1 MSLIKITTNE
11 INSVKKYITEL
22 MSFDKGIIELVVG
35 WDLAKEK
42 GAKITNPKID
52 EKTYWTFLPT
62 EKRNNFLNSIVD
74 IEKIGLEYLISTK
87 KIININPFDYK
98 TKNDLLKVIE
108 SELTSCKVYLF
119 KERLY
124 LYDKDIIYHIDLGLL
139 EFMSWDILKEIKD
152 YFKIIELKETEYIKY
167 LNYLDFKYIPYIIDA
182 KENITTS
189 NICKS

>member
-11 INSVKKYITEL
+11 INSVKKYMTEL
-22 MSFDKGIIELVVG
+22 MSFDQGIIELVVG

-87 KIININPFDYK
+87 KIININPFDYMSENDFLVYI
-98 TKNDLLKVIE
+98 KNDL
-108 SELTSCKVYLF
+108 SECKVYLF

-124 LYDKDIIYHIDLGLL
+124 LYEGNDIYHIDMGLL
-139 EFMSWDILKEIKD
+139 NFMSWDILKEIKN
-152 YFKIIELKETEYIKY
+152 YFDIIELDENEYNKY
-167 LNYLDFKYIPYIIDA
+167 INYIDFKYIPYLIDA
-182 KENITTS
+182 KKNIIIS
-189 NICKS
+189 DICNT

>member
-1 MSLIKITTNE
+1 
-11 INSVKKYITEL
+11 
-22 MSFDKGIIELVVG
+22 MSFDQGIIELVVG

-87 KIININPFDYK
+87 KIININPFDYMSENDFLVYI
-98 TKNDLLKVIE
+98 KNDL
-108 SELTSCKVYLF
+108 SECKVYLF

-124 LYDKDIIYHIDLGLL
+124 LYEGNDIYHIDMGLL
-139 EFMSWDILKEIKD
+139 NFMSWDILKEIKN
-152 YFKIIELKETEYIKY
+152 YFDIIELDENEYNKY
-167 LNYLDFKYIPYIIDA
+167 INYIDFKYIPYLIDA
-182 KENITTS
+182 KKNIIIS
-189 NICKS
+189 DICNT

>member
-11 INSVKKYITEL
+11 INSVKKYMTEL
-22 MSFDKGIIELVVG
+22 MSFDQGIIELVVG

-62 EKRNNFLNSIVD
+62 EKRNNFLNSIID

-87 KIININPFDYK
+87 KIININPFDYMSENDFLVYI
-98 TKNDLLKVIE
+98 KNDL
-108 SELTSCKVYLF
+108 SECKVYLF

-124 LYDKDIIYHIDLGLL
+124 LYEGNDIYHIDMGLL
-139 EFMSWDILKEIKD
+139 NFMSWDILKEIKN
-152 YFKIIELKETEYIKY
+152 YFDIIELDENEYNKY
-167 LNYLDFKYIPYIIDA
+167 INYIDFKYIPYLIDA
-182 KENITTS
+182 KKNIIIS
-189 NICKS
+189 DICNT